1 MKVTVM
7 IRNAGVIHE
16 EVLDVRAGS
25 VVEAMKAAEAIVRER
40 NQHLPVLDREVV
52 LSVRPRYR

>member
-1 MKVTVM
+1 M

-40 NQHLPVLDREVV
+40 NQHLPILDREVV